1 MLPHAT
7 IPTTRAMQEKLRTS
21 VSATA
26 PGQNPASKSV
36 DRSQDHDRSLAELYY
51 RGFLEDLVA
60 SGDSLRI
67 SIFVREVFTAPAR
80 LLSDKQK
87 LSMAWSLAEWAAG
100 QSRDVRTLVW
110 KSFGACGWAR
120 PLLGVVQGLPKQV
133 RKSLLEI
140 DPDVHAE
147 VIAPWLADRPGRIL
161 QLRGVS
167 ARAPEGETPGEE
179 PQPKA

>member
-1 MLPHAT
+1 
-7 IPTTRAMQEKLRTS
+7 MQEKLRTS
-21 VSATA
+21 APATA

-100 QSRDVRTLVW
+100 QSREVRTLVW
-110 KSFGACGWAR
+110 KSFGACDWAR
-120 PLLGVVQGLPKQV
+120 PLLGVVQGLPKHV
-133 RKSLLEI
+133 RKALLEI

-147 VIAPWLADRPGRIL
+147 VIAPWLGDRPGKIL
-161 QLRGVS
+161 PLRTGT
-167 ARAPEGETPGEE
+167 AKMPTREIPGQEAQPE
-179 PQPKA
+179 A

>member
-1 MLPHAT
+1 
-7 IPTTRAMQEKLRTS
+7 MQEKSRTS
-21 VSATA
+21 ASATA

-51 RGFLEDLVA
+51 RGFLEDLVE

-100 QSRDVRTLVW
+100 QSREVRTLVW
-110 KSFGACGWAR
+110 KSFGSCDWVR
-120 PLLGVVQGLPKQV
+120 PLLGVVQGLPKHI
-133 RKSLLEI
+133 RKTLLEI

-147 VIAPWLADRPGRIL
+147 VIAPWLGDRPGRIL
-161 QLRGVS
+161 PLRAGD
-167 ARAPEGETPGEE
+167 ARSTDAEAPDKEA
-179 PQPKA
+179 QPEA